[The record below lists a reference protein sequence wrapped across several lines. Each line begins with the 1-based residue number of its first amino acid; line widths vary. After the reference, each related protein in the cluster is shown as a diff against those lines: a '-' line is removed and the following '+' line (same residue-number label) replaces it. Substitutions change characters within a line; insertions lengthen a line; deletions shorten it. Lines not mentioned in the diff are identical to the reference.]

1 MSDME
6 IRGGCMCGEIRY
18 KLTCEPIYSTMCHC
32 ADCRRAAGAQAV
44 AWVTVPDRNFLLTK
58 GEPVRYKSSPPVE
71 RTFCPVCGTSLT
83 YRSEE
88 RDQETD
94 ITTGSLDRSEDFPP
108 TKDLFCRDRL
118 PWVEPTTT
126 NVRD

>member
-44 AWVTVPDRNFLLTK
+44 AWVTVPDRNF
-58 GEPVRYKSSPPVE
+58 PPYK
-71 RTFCPVCGTSLT
+71 R
-83 YRSEE
+83 
-88 RDQETD
+88 
-94 ITTGSLDRSEDFPP
+94 
-108 TKDLFCRDRL
+108 
-118 PWVEPTTT
+118 
-126 NVRD
+126 